1 MEIFCHCRWTC
12 QNKSTTVFLLECVF
26 VLEFVLK
33 GCTAP
38 LLWNV
43 LNLKFAGFLSAVLC
57 NFRSVPSIYPVKLS
71 AHVESASSE
80 DQFRDQQVDQ
90 RGTHTGCHL
99 IIYMEG
105 EGIRSFSNFLSC
117 SLFCCRSW
125 KITFKWLVSYFKCE
139 HSTVTFKLV
148 ASKTV
153 GSNATVTLMV
163 SVCRILQHICGAGLK
178 PALPFSLV
186 KLSGRFRIDT
196 FEWTS
201 KSAKS
206 TKLKPKAKRSTGLIR
221 SWNLCWRCSCT
232 LGTIFPCTL
241 YRTPFPLTVLRLT
254 VLCQVGFSS
263 YRCVLV
269 RRVFERLHKRI
280 LRWIDVQAKR
290 LAFLAK
296 PSSCPKVNVQDI

>member
-1 MEIFCHCRWTC
+1 
-12 QNKSTTVFLLECVF
+12 
-26 VLEFVLK
+26 
-33 GCTAP
+33 
-38 LLWNV
+38 
-43 LNLKFAGFLSAVLC
+43 
-57 NFRSVPSIYPVKLS
+57 
-71 AHVESASSE
+71 
-80 DQFRDQQVDQ
+80 
-90 RGTHTGCHL
+90 
-99 IIYMEG
+99 
-105 EGIRSFSNFLSC
+105 
-117 SLFCCRSW
+117 
-125 KITFKWLVSYFKCE
+125 
-139 HSTVTFKLV
+139 
-148 ASKTV
+148 
-153 GSNATVTLMV
+153 MV
-163 SVCRILQHICGAGLK
+163 SVCRLLQHICGAGLK

-280 LRWIDVQAKR
+280 LRWIDVQAKAAWHSSPSR
-290 LAFLAK
+290 LHVQKSMFRIYRQTSWQRRAFHYHFLETSFTARTRAGRFFVVHLLRK
-296 PSSCPKVNVQDI
+296 RSLRLPFN